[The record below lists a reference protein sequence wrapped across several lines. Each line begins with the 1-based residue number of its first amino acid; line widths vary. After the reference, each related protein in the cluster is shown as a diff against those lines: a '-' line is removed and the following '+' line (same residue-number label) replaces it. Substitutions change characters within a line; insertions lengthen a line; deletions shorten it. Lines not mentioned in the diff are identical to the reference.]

1 MPYRGVGG
9 VPAVKEMLSHRSL
22 ANTHVSEVGPAVIGK
37 PPKSTTYPSSASYVM
52 DAQDFFGGPTAVVRL
67 VHVAAA
73 VAGEGVGDGFAGRA
87 PQSNG
92 PLPILLHVQG

>member
-1 MPYRGVGG
+1 MQTGGVGG
-9 VPAVKEMLSHRSL
+9 APEVKERLSPRSWT
-22 ANTHVSEVGPAVIGK
+22 NTPGSEVGPAVIGK

-52 DAQDFFGGPTAVVRL
+52 DAQDFFGGPIAVVRL
-67 VHVAAA
+67 VHVAVA